1 MALHP
6 SIESNPV
13 DDPDREINKLAK
25 QIQGDLNHIADYSV
39 YVKDG
44 CIVISLKGSDD
55 LKIRPISDM
64 VNHFSDIKIAEY
76 ISKDFSNFSKVFDFG
91 DLLESSIVNPN
102 SLAGMEMIYLKTVL
116 FLLQPSRYRI
126 YN

>member
-1 MALHP
+1 M
-6 SIESNPV
+6 
-13 DDPDREINKLAK
+13 
-25 QIQGDLNHIADYSV
+25 
-39 YVKDG
+39 
-44 CIVISLKGSDD
+44 KGSDD

-102 SLAGMEMIYLKTVL
+102 SLAGMEMIYLACPILPNRQDIASTINKTMRKRL
-116 FLLQPSRYRI
+116 F
-126 YN
+126 